1 MRDTSQIVELTRTAT
16 KAANPDKCCS
26 LTYTS
31 PMDEITFIAEAD
43 PDCGYRARAVGQ
55 SIFAQA
61 ATIDDLKAAV
71 IDAVKCHFDE
81 GDMPRHIRL
90 QLPTLDLVPA

>member
-1 MRDTSQIVELTRTAT
+1 
-16 KAANPDKCCS
+16 
-26 LTYTS
+26 
-31 PMDEITFIAEAD
+31 MDEITFIAEAD

-55 SIFAQA
+55 SIFVQA
-61 ATIDDLKAAV
+61 ATIDKLKVAV